1 MECEVNSKL
10 QISNFKL
17 KKMKTL
23 NYLFETSWEV
33 CNMVGGIYTV
43 ISTKAE
49 EIKQLLDDHY
59 ITIGPDVVKE
69 AHETMYFVEDP
80 ALFPEWREK
89 VSEQLGVKVR
99 IGRWKISAKPIA
111 ILIDYTSMYSIKN
124 DILAHL
130 WEKYELDSIQG
141 QWDYIEPVVFGY
153 AAGKVI
159 ESFVEW
165 NVGQDDNIVAQFHEW
180 MTGAGVLYI
189 KEHCPYISTVFT
201 THATYLGR
209 AISGNGLPLYRDL
222 NTYNWQSMASR
233 FNIVSQQSMEMK
245 SAQNADVFTTVSE
258 ITAQECEQ
266 FLLRKPD
273 FITINGIN
281 SDFNGFDASARKT
294 SREKIFEVMD
304 ALCGK
309 EVSRDS
315 MLIINSGRYEFHNK
329 GIDLYIKMLAKLNH
343 DENLKRDIVAV
354 IAVPGNI
361 AGPSKDLQHRLNKE
375 VEIKGHTDYPCT
387 HYIHDY
393 QWDMILNSL
402 RDNGLQNNEGDR
414 VKVMFVPAY
423 LNGNDGVFNIKYNS
437 FLYAFDLSVFPSYYE
452 PWGYTPLESI
462 AHGIPTI
469 TMDICGFG
477 RYVLSQNMDSEA
489 VTVIHREE
497 ENGETVV
504 NQMMAV
510 VEKMNA
516 HSEKENKAISAKAE
530 EIASKFVWKELIINY
545 MNAYDLAV
553 RKAGSKDYLKQSR
566 KYSEVLRNFDYK
578 KQDAP
583 TWKKILVEPVYTDMM
598 KKLQELSM
606 NLWWCWNVDAFELF
620 ESIDPVAFER
630 LEQNPIAL
638 IKRLTKFQV
647 ESLEQDDKFVEKLNK
662 VYDRFQKYMSVKP
675 ENDNKIAYFS
685 MEYGLLKSL
694 KIYSGGLGILAG
706 DYLKQ
711 ASDSNANL
719 LAIGL
724 LYRYGYFNQELSVW
738 GDQLS
743 QYLPQTFSELPLEPV
758 RDKDGNWVT
767 ISIAF
772 PGRSVYAKVW
782 KVNVGRIS
790 LYLLD
795 TDIEQN
801 SQEDRAITGQLYGG
815 DSEMR
820 IKQELFLGVG
830 GIRMLNALNIKPTV
844 YHCNEGHAAFCVLE
858 RMSNYVQKHNLDFEV
873 AKELVKT
880 STLFTTH
887 TPVPAGHD
895 AFAEDLMRTYLPHFP
910 GRVNISWD
918 DFMNMGRMHH
928 DPSEKF
934 SMSVLAV
941 NFSQE
946 VNGVSKIHGRVSRE
960 MFQEMWPGYFA
971 EENHIGYVTNG
982 VHLPTWAD
990 KHWQRLYNKVLGEYY
1005 LANQSDP
1012 TVWEKIQNVPAK
1024 DFWEIRKE
1032 LKHNLFAF
1040 VREKTIRDMQS
1051 RSESPKLIMET
1062 MDNINENA
1070 LVIGF
1075 ARRFATYKRAHLL
1088 FTNIERLAKLVNDP
1102 KRPVIFL
1109 FAGKAHPNDKAGQDL
1124 IKNIIEVGRRKEFIG
1139 KVLFINNYDME
1150 IGKLLTSSVD
1160 IWMNT
1165 PTRPLEASGT
1175 SGEKAAM
1182 NGTLNF
1188 SVLDG
1193 WWAEGYRPKAGWAIK
1208 EERTYNDQKYQDEL
1222 DAEIIY
1228 NTFENEIIPMYFKR
1242 DKDGVPAEWIQYMKN
1257 DMMQIAPFYTMKRML
1272 DDYFAQYYN
1281 KLIERTNWMRA
1292 DRYAKAFEI
1301 VDWKRNIE
1309 ANWDKI
1315 EVESIKVPDPD
1326 VRPLTFGDV
1335 FIAEITLK
1343 TPGLKKGDVGIEM
1356 MIGEKNNGVVN
1367 KLVRVEQLQLVDSGE
1382 GWAKYYISLPVT
1394 YAGIINYT
1402 FRIFPTNEMLPN
1414 RQDLPLVKWI

>member
-1 MECEVNSKL
+1 M
-10 QISNFKL
+10 
-17 KKMKTL
+17 KKPDF
-23 NYLFETSWEV
+23 LFETSWEV

-43 ISTKAE
+43 LSTKAE
-49 EIKQLLDDHY
+49 EVKQLLDDHY

-69 AHETMYFVEDP
+69 AHETMYFIEDTNM
-80 ALFPEWREK
+80 FPEWREK

-99 IGRWKISAKPIA
+99 VGHWKISAKPIA

-124 DILAHL
+124 EILAHL
-130 WEKYELDSIQG
+130 WERYQLDSIQG

-159 ESFVEW
+159 ENFVEW
-165 NVGQDDNIVAQFHEW
+165 NVGQDDNVVAHFHEW

-209 AISGNGLPLYRDL
+209 AISGNGLPLYKEL
-222 NTYNWQSMASR
+222 GSYNWQTMASR

-245 SAQNADVFTTVSE
+245 SAQNADVFTTVSD

-281 SDFNGFDASARKT
+281 SDFVKKVENSNECREK
-294 SREKIFEVMD
+294 SRAKIFEIID
-304 ALCGK
+304 TLCGE

-315 MLIINSGRYEFHNK
+315 LLLINSGRYEFHNK
-329 GIDLYIKMLAKLNH
+329 GIDLYIKMLARLNQ
-343 DENLKRDIVAV
+343 DKDLKRDIVAV

-361 AGPSKDLQHRLNKE
+361 AGPSKDLTHRLEGKAEKN
-375 VEIKGHTDYPCT
+375 GHTEFPCT

-393 QWDMILNSL
+393 QWDMVLNAL

-414 VKVMFVPAY
+414 VKVMFIPAY
-423 LNGNDGVFNIKYNS
+423 LNGNDGIFNIKYNE
-437 FLYAFDLSVFPSYYE
+437 FLYGFDLSVFPSYYE

-469 TMDICGFG
+469 TMDVSGFG
-477 RYVLSQNMDSEA
+477 KYIQGKKIDNEA
-489 VTVIHREE
+489 VTVVHREE
-497 ENGETVV
+497 GNEDYVINEMERVV
-504 NQMMAV
+504 LKMAS
-510 VEKMNA
+510 
-516 HSEKENKAISAKAE
+516 HSDKENEEISKKAI
-530 EIASKFVWKELIINY
+530 EIASTLVWKDLIVNY
-545 MNAYDLAV
+545 LDAYELAV
-553 RKAGSKDYLKQSR
+553 RKAGGKEYIKQSK
-566 KYSEVLRNFDYK
+566 KYSEVLRNFDFK

-583 TWKKILVEPVYTDMM
+583 TWKKILIEPVYSEEM
-598 KKLQELSM
+598 KKLQELAN
-606 NLWWCWNVDAFELF
+606 NLWWCWNVDAIELF
-620 ESIDPVAFER
+620 ESIDPIAFER

-638 IKRLTKFQV
+638 MNSLTKSQIAD
-647 ESLEQDDKFVEKLNK
+647 LEQDAGFIEKLNK
-662 VYDRFQKYMSVKP
+662 VYDRFKKYMSVKP
-675 ENDNKIAYFS
+675 ADDNKIAYFS

-743 QYLPQTFSELPLEPV
+743 QYLPQKFSMLPLEPV
-758 RDKDGNWVT
+758 RDEEGNWVT

-772 PGRSVYAKVW
+772 PGRSVYAKAW

-820 IKQELFLGVG
+820 IKQEMFLGIG
-830 GIRMLNALNIKPTV
+830 GIRMLNALNIKPTI
-844 YHCNEGHAAFCVLE
+844 YHCNEGHAAFCGLE
-858 RMSNYVQKHNLDFEV
+858 RLSNYVIKHNLDFDV
-873 AKELVKT
+873 AKELVRT

-895 AFAEDLMRTYLPHFP
+895 AFEENLMRTYLSHFP
-910 GRVNISWD
+910 PRVNISWE
-918 DFMNMGRMHH
+918 DFMNMGRIRHN
-928 DPSEKF
+928 DPNEKF

-941 NFSQE
+941 NLSQE
-946 VNGVSKIHGRVSRE
+946 VNGVSRIHGRVSRE
-960 MFQEMWPGYFA
+960 MFQQMWPGYFA

-990 KHWQRLYNKVLGEYY
+990 KHWQRLYSKVLGEDY

-1012 TVWEKIQNVPAK
+1012 TVWEKIHNVPDK

-1032 LKHNLFAF
+1032 LKHNLIEFIK
-1040 VREKTIRDMQS
+1040 VKMTDDMQR
-1051 RSESPKLIMET
+1051 RSESPKLIIET
-1062 MDNINENA
+1062 VEKLNENA
-1070 LVIGF
+1070 LIIGF

-1088 FTNIERLAKLVNDP
+1088 FRNLERLAEIVNDP

-1124 IKNIIEVGRRKEFIG
+1124 IKNIIEVGRKKEFIG

-1150 IGKLLTSSVD
+1150 IGKILTSSVD

-1208 EERTYNDQKYQDEL
+1208 EERTYEDQRYQDEL
-1222 DAEIIY
+1222 DAETIY
-1228 NTFENEIIPMYFKR
+1228 NTFENEVIPLYFKR
-1242 DKDGVPAEWIQYMKN
+1242 DKDGVPCEWIQCMKN

-1272 DDYFAQYYN
+1272 DDYFSQYYN

-1292 DRYAKAFEI
+1292 NRYAKAFEI
-1301 VDWKRNIE
+1301 VDWKRNVE

-1343 TPGLKKGDVGIEM
+1343 TPGLNKGDVGMELVFAD
-1356 MIGEKNNGVVN
+1356 KVN
-1367 KLVRVEQLQLVDSGE
+1367 DVIDKVVRVEPLSLVDAGE
-1382 GWAKYYISLPVT
+1382 GWVRYYISMPMEH
-1394 YAGIINYT
+1394 AGIFNYT
-1402 FRIFPTNEMLPN
+1402 FRIFPTNAMLPH

>member
-1 MECEVNSKL
+1 MRPD
-10 QISNFKL
+10 F
-17 KKMKTL
+17 
-23 NYLFETSWEV
+23 LFETSWEV
-33 CNMVGGIYTV
+33 CNMIGGIYTV
-43 ISTKAE
+43 ISTKADE
-49 EIKQLLDDHY
+49 LKQLFDDHY
-59 ITIGPDVVKE
+59 ITIGPDIIKE
-69 AHETMYFVEDP
+69 DHETMYFVEDP
-80 ALFPEWREK
+80 TLFPEWREN
-89 VSEQLGVKVR
+89 VADQIGVKVR
-99 IGRWKISAKPIA
+99 LGRWKISAKPIA
-111 ILIDYTSMYSIKN
+111 ILIDYTSMYAEKN
-124 DILAHL
+124 EILGHL
-130 WEKYELDSIQG
+130 WERYQLDSIQG

-165 NVGQDDNIVAQFHEW
+165 NVAPDDNVVAQFHEW

-209 AISGNGLPLYRDL
+209 AISGNRLPLYSQL
-222 NTYNWQSMASR
+222 NTYNPQATASR

-258 ITAQECEQ
+258 ITALECDR
-266 FLLRKPD
+266 FLERKPD
-273 FITINGIN
+273 FITINGID
-281 SDFNGFDASARKT
+281 SDFNSKGCEPVSSVAAKSRARIF
-294 SREKIFEVMD
+294 KIVD

-315 MLIINSGRYEFHNK
+315 LLLINSGRYEFHNK

-343 DENLKRDIVAV
+343 DENLKRDIIAV

-361 AGPSKDLQHRLNKE
+361 AGPSKDLLHRFDKD
-375 VEIKGHTDYPCT
+375 VEIVGQTDFPCT

-393 QWDMILNSL
+393 QFDMILNTL
-402 RDNGLQNNEGDR
+402 RDYNLQNNYGDR

-423 LNGNDGVFNIKYNS
+423 LNGNDGIFNMKYND
-437 FLYAFDLSVFPSYYE
+437 FLYGFDLSVFPSYYE

-469 TMDICGFG
+469 TTDVSGFG
-477 RYVLSQNMDSEA
+477 RYILNKNLDNEA
-489 VTVIHREE
+489 VTVIHRDEYNDEAIVDKMAEVVVGMTNNSDE
-497 ENGETVV
+497 ENNEIS
-504 NQMMAV
+504 
-510 VEKMNA
+510 K
-516 HSEKENKAISAKAE
+516 KAIN
-530 EIASKFVWKELIINY
+530 IASKLVWNRLITNY
-545 MNAYDLAV
+545 LDAYNLAV
-553 RKAGSKDYLKQSR
+553 RKSGGKEYIKQSK

-583 TWKKILVEPVYTDMM
+583 TWKKILIEPVYSDEM
-598 KKLQELSM
+598 KKLQKLAN
-606 NLWWCWNVDAFELF
+606 NLWWCWNVDAIELF
-620 ESIDPVAFER
+620 ESIDPSAFER

-638 IKRLTKFQV
+638 MNSLTKSQIDN
-647 ESLEQDDKFVEKLNK
+647 LEKDTVFIEKLHN
-662 VYDRFQKYMSVKP
+662 VYDRFNTYMSVKP
-675 ENDNKIAYFS
+675 ADDNKIAYFS

-711 ASDSNANL
+711 ASDDNANL

-724 LYRYGYFNQELSVW
+724 LYRYGYFNQELTVW
-738 GDQLS
+738 GEQLS
-743 QYLPQTFSELPLEPV
+743 QYLPQKFSMLPLEPV
-758 RDKDGNWVT
+758 RDDEGNWVT

-772 PGRSVYAKVW
+772 PGRNVFAKVW

-790 LYLLD
+790 LFLLD
-795 TDIEQN
+795 TDTEKN
-801 SQEDRAITGQLYGG
+801 SPEDRAITGQLYGG

-820 IKQELFLGVG
+820 IKQEILLGIG
-830 GIRMLNALNIKPTV
+830 GIRMLNELNIKPTI
-844 YHCNEGHAAFCVLE
+844 YHCNEGHAAFCGLE
-858 RMSNYVQKHNLDFEV
+858 RLSNYVAKHNLDFDV
-873 AKELVKT
+873 AKELVRT

-895 AFAEDLMRTYLPHFP
+895 AFDENLMRMYLSQFP
-910 GRVNISWD
+910 GRVNISWE
-918 DFMNMGRMHH
+918 DFMNLGRICHN
-928 DPSEKF
+928 DPNEKF

-941 NFSQE
+941 NLSQE

-960 MFQEMWPGYFA
+960 MFRQMWPGYFA

-990 KHWQRLYNKVLGEYY
+990 KHWQRLYKNVLGDDY

-1012 TVWEKIQNVPAK
+1012 SVWKKIQDVPAN
-1024 DFWEIRKE
+1024 DFWTIRKE
-1032 LKHNLFAF
+1032 LKHNLIEF
-1040 VREKTIRDMQS
+1040 VKVKIAEDMQR
-1051 RSESPKLIMET
+1051 RSESPKLIIET
-1062 MDNINENA
+1062 IEKLDENA
-1070 LVIGF
+1070 LIIGF

-1088 FTNIERLAKLVNDP
+1088 FGNLERMAKIVNDP
-1102 KRPVIFL
+1102 QRPVIFL

-1124 IKNIIEVGRRKEFIG
+1124 IKNIIEVGRRKEFVG
-1139 KVLFINNYDME
+1139 KVLFLNNYDME

-1160 IWMNT
+1160 VWMNT

-1208 EERTYNDQKYQDEL
+1208 EERTYEDQHYQDEL
-1222 DAEIIY
+1222 DAETIY
-1228 NTFENEIIPMYFKR
+1228 NTFENEIIPLYFKR
-1242 DKDGVPAEWIQYMKN
+1242 DKDGVPCEWIQYIKN
-1257 DMMQIAPFYTMKRML
+1257 DMMQIAPSYTMKRML
-1272 DDYFAQYYN
+1272 DDYFRQYYN
-1281 KLIERTNWMRA
+1281 KLIERTNLMKA
-1292 DRYAKAFEI
+1292 NRYAKAFEI
-1301 VDWKRNIE
+1301 VEWKRNVE
-1309 ANWDKI
+1309 ANWDKV

-1326 VRPLTFGDV
+1326 VRPLNFGEAI
-1335 FIAEITLK
+1335 IAEITLK
-1343 TPGLKKGDVGIEM
+1343 TPGLKKGDVGIELLVADKVNDV
-1356 MIGEKNNGVVN
+1356 IN
-1367 KLVRVEQLQLVDSGE
+1367 KLIRVDRLQLVDAGE
-1382 GWAKYYISLPVT
+1382 GWARYYISLSIGR
-1394 YAGIINYT
+1394 AGVFNYT
-1402 FRIFPTNEMLPN
+1402 FRIFPTNEMLPH

>member
-1 MECEVNSKL
+1 MNPD
-10 QISNFKL
+10 
-17 KKMKTL
+17 
-23 NYLFETSWEV
+23 YLFETSWEV

-69 AHETMYFVEDP
+69 AHETMYFIEDT

-124 DILAHL
+124 EILAHL
-130 WEKYELDSIQG
+130 WEKYQLDSIQG

-159 ESFVEW
+159 EHFVEW
-165 NVGQDDNIVAQFHEW
+165 NVGQDNNVVAQFHEW

-209 AISGNGLPLYRDL
+209 AVSGNGLPLYREL
-222 NTYNWQSMASR
+222 GSYNWQNMASR

-245 SAQNADVFTTVSE
+245 SAQNADVFTTVSD

-281 SDFNGFDASARKT
+281 SDFDKNCKDVRPYVST
-294 SREKIFEVMD
+294 SRQRIFEIID

-315 MLIINSGRYEFHNK
+315 MLLINSGRYEFHNK

-343 DENLKRDIVAV
+343 DTNLIRDIVAV

-361 AGPSKDLQHRLNKE
+361 AGPSKDLMHRLNKE

-393 QWDMILNSL
+393 QWDMVLNAL

-414 VKVMFVPAY
+414 VKVMFIPAY
-423 LNGNDGVFNIKYNS
+423 LNGNDGVFNIKYNE
-437 FLYAFDLSVFPSYYE
+437 FLYGFDLSVFPSYYE
-452 PWGYTPLESI
+452 PWGYTPLESV

-469 TMDICGFG
+469 TMDVSGFG
-477 RYVLSQNMDSEA
+477 KYIQGKKIDNEA
-489 VTVIHREE
+489 VTVIHREDG
-497 ENGETVV
+497 NDNSVV
-504 NQMMAV
+504 DEMTKVVLKMAS
-510 VEKMNA
+510 
-516 HSEKENKAISAKAE
+516 HSEKENAEISKKAL
-530 EIASKFVWKELIINY
+530 EIASSLTWKDLIVNY
-545 MNAYDLAV
+545 LDAYDLAV
-553 RKAGSKDYLKQSR
+553 RKSGGKDYLKQSR
-566 KYSEVLRNFDYK
+566 KYSEVLRNFDFK

-583 TWKKILVEPVYTDMM
+583 TWKKILIEPVYSDEM
-598 KKLQELSM
+598 KKLQELAN
-606 NLWWCWNVDAFELF
+606 NLWWCWNDDAIELF

-638 IKRLTKFQV
+638 MRNLTRSQI
-647 ESLEQDDKFVEKLNK
+647 EDLEQDVKFIDRLNN
-662 VYDRFQKYMSVKP
+662 VYDRFKKYMSMKP
-675 ENDNKIAYFS
+675 ADDNKIAYFS
-685 MEYGLLKSL
+685 MEYGLQKSL

-743 QYLPQTFSELPLEPV
+743 QYLPQKFSMLPIEPV
-758 RDKDGNWVT
+758 RDEEGNWVT

-772 PGRSVYAKVW
+772 PGRNVIAKAW

-801 SQEDRAITGQLYGG
+801 SPEDRAITGQLYGG

-820 IKQELFLGVG
+820 IKQEVFLGIG
-830 GIRMLNALNIKPTV
+830 GIRMLNALNIKPTI
-844 YHCNEGHAAFCVLE
+844 YHCNEGHAAFCGLE
-858 RMSNYVQKHNLDFEV
+858 RLSNYVTKHNLDFDV
-873 AKELVKT
+873 AKELVRT

-895 AFAEDLMRTYLPHFP
+895 AFEENLMRTYLSHFP
-910 GRVNISWD
+910 GRVNISWEE
-918 DFMNMGRMHH
+918 FMNMGRIHH
-928 DPSEKF
+928 DDPNEKF

-941 NFSQE
+941 NLSQE

-960 MFQEMWPGYFA
+960 MFRQMWPGYFA
-971 EENHIGYVTNG
+971 DENHIGYVTNG

-990 KHWQRLYNKVLGEYY
+990 KRWQSLYKKVLGEDY

-1012 TVWEKIQNVPAK
+1012 TVWEKIQNVPEK
-1024 DFWEIRKE
+1024 DFWAIRKE
-1032 LKHNLFAF
+1032 LKHNLIEFIK
-1040 VREKTIRDMQS
+1040 VKLTDDMRR

-1062 MDNINENA
+1062 MEKLNENA
-1070 LVIGF
+1070 LIIGF

-1088 FTNIERLAKLVNDP
+1088 FSNLERLAEIVNDS

-1124 IKNIIEVGRRKEFIG
+1124 IKNIIEVSRRKEFIG
-1139 KVLFINNYDME
+1139 KVLFLNNYDME

-1160 IWMNT
+1160 VWMNT

-1193 WWAEGYRPKAGWAIK
+1193 WWAEGYRPKAGWAIQ
-1208 EERTYNDQKYQDEL
+1208 EERTYDDQRYQDEL
-1222 DAEIIY
+1222 DAETIY
-1228 NTFENEIIPMYFKR
+1228 NTFENEVIPLYFNR
-1242 DKDGVPAEWIQYMKN
+1242 DKDGVPCDWIQYMKN
-1257 DMMQIAPFYTMKRML
+1257 DMMNIAPFYTMKRML
-1272 DDYFAQYYN
+1272 DDYFSQYYN
-1281 KLIERTNWMRA
+1281 KLIERTNWMKA
-1292 DRYAKAFEI
+1292 NRYAKAFEI

-1326 VRPLTFGDV
+1326 VRPLNYGEV
-1335 FIAEITLK
+1335 MIAEITLK
-1343 TPGLKKGDVGIEM
+1343 TPGLKKGDVGIEF
-1356 MIGEKNNGVVN
+1356 IAAEKTNDVID
-1367 KLVRVEQLQLVDSGE
+1367 KLVRVEQLQLVDAGD
-1382 GWAKYYISLPVT
+1382 GWARYYISLPINR
-1394 YAGIINYT
+1394 AGVFNYT
-1402 FRIFPTNEMLPN
+1402 FRIFPTNAMLPH

>member
-1 MECEVNSKL
+1 M
-10 QISNFKL
+10 
-17 KKMKTL
+17 KKTPDF
-23 NYLFETSWEV
+23 LFETSWEV

-43 ISTKAE
+43 ISTKADE
-49 EIKQLLDDHY
+49 LKQLFDDHY
-59 ITIGPDVVKE
+59 ITVGPDVVKE
-69 AHETMYFVEDP
+69 VQETMYFVEDP

-89 VSEQLGVKVR
+89 VAQTLGVKVR

-111 ILIDYTSMYSIKN
+111 VLIDYTSMYSIKN
-124 DILAHL
+124 EILGHL
-130 WEKYELDSIQG
+130 WEKYQLDSIQG
-141 QWDYIEPVVFGY
+141 QWDYIEPVIFGY
-153 AAGKVI
+153 ASGKVI

-165 NVGQDDNIVAQFHEW
+165 NAAPDDNVVAHFHEW

-209 AISGNGLPLYRDL
+209 AISGNGLPLYSQL
-222 NTYNWQSMASR
+222 NTYNPQATANR

-245 SAQNADVFTTVSE
+245 SAQNADVFTTVSK
-258 ITAQECEQ
+258 ITAQECER
-266 FLLRKPD
+266 FLDRKPD

-281 SDFNGFDASARKT
+281 SDFLNKIENNRNCRQK
-294 SREKIFEVMD
+294 SREKIFAVID

-309 EVSRDS
+309 EASRNS
-315 MLIINSGRYEFHNK
+315 MLLINSGRYEFHNK
-329 GIDLYIKMLAKLNH
+329 GIDLYIKMLARLNH
-343 DENLKRDIVAV
+343 DESLERDIVAV

-375 VEIKGHTDYPCT
+375 VEIVGHTEFPCT
-387 HYIHDY
+387 HYVHNY
-393 QWDMILNSL
+393 QWDMILGAL

-423 LNGNDGVFNIKYNS
+423 LNGNDGIFNMKYND
-437 FLYAFDLSVFPSYYE
+437 FLYGFDLSVFPSYYE
-452 PWGYTPLESI
+452 PWGYTPLESV
-462 AHGIPTI
+462 AHAIPTI
-469 TMDICGFG
+469 TMDVSGFG
-477 RYVLSQNMDSEA
+477 RYILDEKIDNEA
-489 VTVIHREE
+489 VAVIHREE
-497 ENGETVV
+497 SNNE
-504 NQMMAV
+504 AV
-510 VEKMNA
+510 VDKMVDVVVKMSGR
-516 HSEKENKAISAKAE
+516 SEKENQEISEKAI
-530 EIASKFVWKELIINY
+530 EIASKLVWNKLITNY
-545 MNAYDLAV
+545 LDAYNLAV
-553 RKAGSKDYLKQSR
+553 RKSGGKEYIKQSK

-583 TWKKILVEPVYTDMM
+583 TWKKILIEPVYSKEM
-598 KKLQELSM
+598 KKLQELAN
-606 NLWWCWNVDAFELF
+606 NLWWCWNVDAIELF
-620 ESIDPVAFER
+620 ESIDPVAFEYF
-630 LEQNPIAL
+630 EQNPIAL
-638 IKRLTKFQV
+638 MKNLTKSQI
-647 ESLEQDDKFVEKLNK
+647 EDLEQDDGFIQKLHSVHDKFKA
-662 VYDRFQKYMSVKP
+662 YMSVRP
-675 ENDNKIAYFS
+675 ADDNKIAYFS

-743 QYLPQTFSELPLEPV
+743 QYLPQKFSLLPIEPV
-758 RDKDGNWVT
+758 RDDEGNWVT

-772 PGRSVYAKVW
+772 PGRNVFAKVW

-801 SQEDRAITGQLYGG
+801 SQDDRAITGQLYGG

-820 IKQELFLGVG
+820 IKQEILLGIG
-830 GIRMLNALNIKPTV
+830 GIRMLNALNIKPTI
-844 YHCNEGHAAFCVLE
+844 YHCNEGHAAFCGLE
-858 RMSNYVQKHNLDFEV
+858 RLSNYVAKHNLDFDV
-873 AKELVKT
+873 AKELVRT

-895 AFAEDLMRTYLPHFP
+895 AFEENLMRTYLSQFS
-910 GRVNISWD
+910 GKINISWE
-918 DFMNMGRMHH
+918 DFMNLGRMRHN
-928 DPSEKF
+928 DPNEKF

-941 NFSQE
+941 NLSQE

-960 MFQEMWPGYFA
+960 MFQKMWPGYFA

-982 VHLPTWAD
+982 VHLPTWTD
-990 KHWQRLYNKVLGEYY
+990 KNWQRLYNRVLGEDY
-1005 LANQSDP
+1005 LDNQSDP
-1012 TVWEKIQNVPAK
+1012 TVWGKIQNVPDK
-1024 DFWEIRKE
+1024 DFWSIRKE
-1032 LKHNLFAF
+1032 LKHNLIEFIKVKIA
-1040 VREKTIRDMQS
+1040 EDMQR
-1051 RSESPKLIMET
+1051 RSESPKLIIET
-1062 MDNINENA
+1062 VEKLDENA
-1070 LVIGF
+1070 LIIGF

-1088 FTNIERLAKLVNDP
+1088 FKNLERLEKIVNDTR
-1102 KRPVIFL
+1102 RPVIFL
-1109 FAGKAHPNDKAGQDL
+1109 FAGKAHPNDKAGQEL
-1124 IKNIIEVGRRKEFIG
+1124 IKNIIEISRKKEFVG
-1139 KVLFINNYDME
+1139 KVLFLNNYDME

-1208 EERTYNDQKYQDEL
+1208 EERTYDDQHYQDEL
-1222 DAEIIY
+1222 DAETIY
-1228 NTFENEIIPMYFKR
+1228 NTFENEIIPLYFNR
-1242 DKDGVPAEWIQYMKN
+1242 DREGVPCGWIQCMKN

-1272 DDYFAQYYN
+1272 DDYFSQYYN
-1281 KLIERTNWMRA
+1281 KLIKRANWMKA

-1301 VDWKRNIE
+1301 VEWKRKVE

-1315 EVESIKVPDPD
+1315 EVESIKVPDPN
-1326 VRPLTFGDV
+1326 VRPLNFGEV
-1335 FIAEITLK
+1335 IIAEITLK
-1343 TPGLKKGDVGIEM
+1343 TPGLKKGDVGIELL
-1356 MIGEKNNGVVN
+1356 IADKDNDVIS
-1367 KLVRVEQLQLVDSGE
+1367 KLIRVDRLQLVDAGE
-1382 GWAKYYISLPVT
+1382 GWARYYISLPIGR
-1394 YAGIINYT
+1394 AGVFNYT
-1402 FRIFPTNEMLPN
+1402 FRIFPTNEMLPH
-1414 RQDLPLVKWI
+1414 RQDMPLMKWI